1 MEISMHIEMRIIC
14 VFNKILA
21 YRPIRIDISMHV
33 GIFQYQFSIFGMH
46 RNSHAKNDEWLA
58 VRQGCCGL
66 TIVYTGSKGNVPPL
80 HLLSLVSLVRAPS
93 QDSPMCVPVC
103 MSTLYQL
110 LGSTPRDQPNTQS
123 QVNYV

>member
-1 MEISMHIEMRIIC
+1 MALWSPGC
-14 VFNKILA
+14 KA
-21 YRPIRIDISMHV
+21 
-33 GIFQYQFSIFGMH
+33 FGEGVDV
-46 RNSHAKNDEWLA
+46 SLGLA

-110 LGSTPRDQPNTQS
+110 LGNTPRDQPNTQS